1 MHDHGDH
8 HQEGQRQPV
17 QVHRVGHPD
26 QRVRQVAGVQRQ
38 TFLAAGEPA
47 LAGLDRDRIAVE
59 RVPDVNHYTILL
71 APAGARR
78 VADRIAES
86 VTQDT

>member
-1 MHDHGDH
+1 
-8 HQEGQRQPV
+8 
-17 QVHRVGHPD
+17 
-26 QRVRQVAGVQRQ
+26 
-38 TFLAAGEPA
+38 
-47 LAGLDRDRIAVE
+47 VE